1 MRCLIVTTMR
11 NEGPFILEWIAYHRA
26 IGVTDFLIFSNDC
39 EDGTDEIL
47 DRLHALKIVCHK
59 PNPRKGKKTVQWQA
73 LSRAS
78 NHRLV
83 EQADWILVSDVDEFL
98 CIHEGSGQIA
108 DLIAAR
114 PDADGFAIP
123 WRMFGH
129 NQQVAFQD
137 QPMTRLFTR
146 AAPATLLWPWRAVQ
160 FKTLFRADQR
170 LDRLGVHRPRLQD
183 GAEFNMVDGN
193 GDPAPAIPGTVIPSV
208 VPRYGLAQLNHYAL
222 GSVEN
227 YLVKAE
233 RGRPNHSEDPI
244 DLAYWI
250 DRDFNQI
257 EDTAILRH
265 ADAIAD
271 GMAELRAD
279 PELDQ
284 LHTRSVAWRHQRI
297 KTLMQDSEMFY
308 THARLCQ
315 IGPTRVLPMTAQ
327 RRMWSQ
333 LMSIRRAIHAEKQ
346 AREQDG

>member
-1 MRCLIVTTMR
+1 MSGMRCLIVTSMR

-39 EDGTDEIL
+39 DDGTDAIL
-47 DRLHALKIVCHK
+47 DRLHALKIICHK

-98 CIHEGSGQIA
+98 CIHEGDGQIT

-114 PDADGFAIP
+114 PDADAFAVP

-129 NQQVAFQD
+129 NQQVGFQD
-137 QPMTRLFTR
+137 QPVTGLFTR
-146 AAPATLLWPWRAVQ
+146 AAPETLLWPWRAVQ
-160 FKTLFRADQR
+160 FKTLFRADHR

-183 GAEFNMVDGN
+183 GAAFTMVDGN
-193 GDPAPAIPGTVIPSV
+193 GDPAPAVPGTVIPSV
-208 VPRYGLAQLNHYAL
+208 APRYGLAQLNHYAL
-222 GSVEN
+222 GAVEN

-250 DRDFNQI
+250 DRDFNQV
-257 EDTAILRH
+257 EDTAIQRH
-265 ADAIAD
+265 ADAIAQ

-279 PELDQ
+279 PELDR
-284 LHTRSVAWRHQRI
+284 LHIRSVAWRQAQIRA
-297 KTLMQDSEMFY
+297 LLQQSDMFY
-308 THARLCQ
+308 TYARICQ
-315 IGPTRVLPMTAQ
+315 IGPTRVLPMSTQ
-327 RRMWSQ
+327 RRMWGQ
-333 LMSIRRAIHAEKQ
+333 LMSIRQAIQADKQ
-346 AREQDG
+346 R